1 MFYLRTD
8 QYTHMNIN
16 CPLRVD
22 LHPADDV
29 VEISLGEYRVGE
41 ATLRLVVDHP
51 DTCLRLVEAVEDARN
66 RLIEHLRVRTDSA
79 MSRY

>member
-8 QYTHMNIN
+8 QYTHMHIN

-41 ATLRLVVDHP
+41 ATLRLVIDHP
-51 DTCLRLVEAVEDARN
+51 DSCLRLAEALQDARN
-66 RLIEHLRVRTDSA
+66 RLVEHLRVRTDA
-79 MSRY
+79 TMSRY